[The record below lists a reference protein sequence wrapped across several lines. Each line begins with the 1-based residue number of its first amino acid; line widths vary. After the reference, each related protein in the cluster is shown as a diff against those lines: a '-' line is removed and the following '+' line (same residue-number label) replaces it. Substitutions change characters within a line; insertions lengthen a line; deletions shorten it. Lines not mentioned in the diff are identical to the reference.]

1 MKSLLNSDLSIVKKS
16 SVKFEAWECVVP
28 SRSDGTYI
36 SLYILGVYISSSGE
50 SLTIDGDIIII
61 KSSPSV
67 TTSYTLQSPTAIQ
80 TDWGIKII
88 SKTTVVSHIGT
99 SMFNAAFTL
108 SA

>member
-1 MKSLLNSDLSIVKKS
+1 M
-16 SVKFEAWECVVP
+16 P

-50 SLTIDGDIIII
+50 SLTIDGDIII

-108 SA
+108 SAYFFKSQHIQVALIDLLVQLLFVI